1 MKGLCYEVQGISHT
15 CNCSV
20 IKLYNSA
27 VIKHSSKKKPWVL
40 SLLQHYTDVFFI
52 KLHKS
57 FLPAISIPTCRHLAN
72 QNLGKL
78 KKRTQHFSEPQS
90 FLLSILFVNCFPLF
104 LLSAQEHFVISL
116 VGNVET
122 QRLLGSPSVS
132 LYLKTLKDPFF
143 SVLTEQSLWV
153 IK

>member
-27 VIKHSSKKKPWVL
+27 VIKHFSKKKPWML

-90 FLLSILFVNCFPLF
+90 FLLSILSCELFSSFSSCSSTAFCYITCLKCGNLEAPGLTFSITLFKNSQRSF
-104 LLSAQEHFVISL
+104 LLCA
-116 VGNVET
+116 
-122 QRLLGSPSVS
+122 
-132 LYLKTLKDPFF
+132 Y
-143 SVLTEQSLWV
+143 
-153 IK
+153 